1 MSEEDLA
8 KNLYDKI
15 KLWNQKSELIECTA
29 ELHQET
35 MKVPNSSRVFFSIPY
50 KTPQRK

>member
-15 KLWNQKSELIECTA
+15 KLWNQKSERIECTD

-35 MKVPNSSRVFFSIPY
+35 IKVPIIYRVFFNISY
-50 KTPQRK
+50 KTPQRE